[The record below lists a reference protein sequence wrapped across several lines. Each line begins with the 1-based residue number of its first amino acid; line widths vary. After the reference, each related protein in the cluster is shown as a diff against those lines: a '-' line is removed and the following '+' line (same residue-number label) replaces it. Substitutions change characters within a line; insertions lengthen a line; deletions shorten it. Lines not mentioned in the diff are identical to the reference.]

1 MKSIFSGLTSLPLIF
16 LFFLLWNSRVVKWL
30 FLFFFKWDARVYSSR
45 VLKSMWQNNC
55 DERLV
60 LLIVFWRKV
69 LFYYS
74 SIWRTV
80 QRVLLYH
87 NFTKNLNIRAANVNI
102 FNFYI
107 VRGRFWLFGNFS
119 CLKTAR
125 TLGFFIVIFEGDFDE
140 EKLNSD
146 SFHEYR
152 RSLRTKTKLL
162 SQEDQ
167 LWTQQPKCVI
177 MQVFRIRFRYKLINS
192 SFKIKQ
198 NVISVYCTT
207 SVGLFLAV
215 KDFLLF
221 IWLIWSR
228 ASSVSSLK

>member
-107 VRGRFWLFGNFS
+107 V
-119 CLKTAR
+119 
-125 TLGFFIVIFEGDFDE
+125 VVFDYLE
-140 EKLNSD
+140 TFPVWKQQE
-146 SFHEYR
+146 
-152 RSLRTKTKLL
+152 LL
-162 SQEDQ
+162 
-167 LWTQQPKCVI
+167 
-177 MQVFRIRFRYKLINS
+177 
-192 SFKIKQ
+192 
-198 NVISVYCTT
+198 
-207 SVGLFLAV
+207 A
-215 KDFLLF
+215 FLLWF
-221 IWLIWSR
+221 LRAILMKKSLIQTLFMSIEG
-228 ASSVSSLK
+228 L